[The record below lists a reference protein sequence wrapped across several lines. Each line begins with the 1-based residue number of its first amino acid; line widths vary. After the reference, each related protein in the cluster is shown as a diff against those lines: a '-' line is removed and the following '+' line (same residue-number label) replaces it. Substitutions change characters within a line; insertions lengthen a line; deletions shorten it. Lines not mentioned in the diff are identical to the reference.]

1 MGREWGSIAV
11 RWGVSGAAQVCGG
24 PVAVRGGSRGRK
36 ATEGKEISRPRA
48 VRGVEE
54 SEAPLIR
61 GDDLLEGGGGSG
73 GGVEGRATETE
84 SR

>member
-1 MGREWGSIAV
+1 M
-11 RWGVSGAAQVCGG
+11 
-24 PVAVRGGSRGRK
+24 
-36 ATEGKEISRPRA
+36 
-48 VRGVEE
+48 EE

-61 GDDLLEGGGGSG
+61 GEDLLERGGGSG